1 MSELLRVLGAL
12 AEPPCPQ
19 TDRLSELLG
28 LPAAPAAADW
38 TELFVFELAPYA
50 SIYVG
55 AEGMIGGD
63 ARDHVA
69 GFWRALGLVPPTEP
83 DHLSALLA
91 FYASLSEFG
100 DRRSE
105 TARRALF
112 HEHLNSWLPLYLA
125 KVEAIA
131 PTVYRAWGRLLTEA
145 LAAEVDQL
153 GPYDRLA
160 LHLREA
166 PPLEHPNEVRVDAF
180 VDQLLTPVR
189 SGMIVTRLD
198 LRHAARDLGLGLRA
212 GERRQMLRVLLGQD
226 PAAVLDWLAAYAQVS
241 SLRAAGFWRTRAET
255 AAVLLSTLAR
265 MASRFEPTPA

>member
-1 MSELLRVLGAL
+1 MPAAL
-12 AEPPCPQ
+12 SADGP
-19 TDRLSELLG
+19 LSELLG

-112 HEHLNSWLPLYLA
+112 
-125 KVEAIA
+125 
-131 PTVYRAWGRLLTEA
+131 T
-145 LAAEVDQL
+145 
-153 GPYDRLA
+153 
-160 LHLREA
+160 
-166 PPLEHPNEVRVDAF
+166 
-180 VDQLLTPVR
+180 
-189 SGMIVTRLD
+189 
-198 LRHAARDLGLGLRA
+198 
-212 GERRQMLRVLLGQD
+212 
-226 PAAVLDWLAAYAQVS
+226 
-241 SLRAAGFWRTRAET
+241 
-255 AAVLLSTLAR
+255 ST
-265 MASRFEPTPA
+265 